1 MTPDHPDCL
10 DTKENRARAIELLT
24 RSKPTLAAR
33 YRVTELAVFGS
44 TARDTAR
51 SMAP

>member
-10 DTKENRARAIELLT
+10 DTKENRARATELLT
-24 RSKPTLAAR
+24 RSKSTLAAR
-33 YRVTELAVFGS
+33 YGVTELAVFGS
-44 TARDTAR
+44 TARDTVR